1 MLTIHEHPEDRR
13 APLSYQIHSWWCRSW
28 EKVDPERNQARYYE
42 LSLQQDLWGN
52 WELRRAWGRVGQC
65 PSRVVLEG
73 VPTPE
78 AAEDLAEQV
87 HRRRLQHGYQR
98 VW

>member
-1 MLTIHEHPEDRR
+1 
-13 APLSYQIHSWWCRSW
+13 LSRIGY
-28 EKVDPERNQARYYE
+28 ARV
-42 LSLQQDLWGN
+42 STNDQDTASG
-52 WELRRAWGRVGQC
+52 
-65 PSRVVLEG
+65 RVVLEG